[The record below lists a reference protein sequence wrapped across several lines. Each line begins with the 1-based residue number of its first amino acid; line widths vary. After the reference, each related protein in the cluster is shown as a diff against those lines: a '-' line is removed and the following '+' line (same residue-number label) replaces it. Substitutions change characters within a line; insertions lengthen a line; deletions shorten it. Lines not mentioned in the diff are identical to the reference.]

1 MTPRDANYIGD
12 EFHTCLVRPELIS
25 LFQRAKN
32 RDYATSKMKE
42 FVDDLESKREPEP
55 KVKDNEEL
63 TEEKRL

>member
-1 MTPRDANYIGD
+1 
-12 EFHTCLVRPELIS
+12 
-25 LFQRAKN
+25 
-32 RDYATSKMKE
+32 MKE